1 MTKKYL
7 SVLDAEKNIGINT
20 FLTKNTS
27 GVGGKLRFSPQD
39 FKVDEIPKTFQ
50 KKEKS
55 KFLIAKIKAVN
66 WENNLLI
73 RELANRLHI
82 SRQRIG
88 FAGTKDKRAE
98 TSQYISLYKIK
109 KENLEQVHIS
119 DVEISDMF
127 YSSKPIRIGEL
138 IGNKFCINIRDIS
151 NKSSKENIEQIS
163 GKIKD
168 AGGFPNFFGVQRFG
182 ITRPVT
188 HLVGK
193 HLVNDNTSEA
203 VLTYL
208 GKPFNE
214 ENKEIYNARKYF
226 DETKDYSWA
235 LKNYPDSM
243 NYEKAILNAMVKD
256 PEDFIAGLK
265 QLPKRLLTMFIYAYQ
280 SYLFN
285 KMLSERIKKNI
296 PLNKAVEGDL
306 VLPFR
311 KGNLDEKTVKVNSF
325 NIDKVNSQIAK
336 KKAYV
341 SGLLVGFE
349 SEFADG
355 EMGEIE
361 HKIIEKEKLDPR
373 DFIIP
378 DIPFIS
384 SSGIRRPLLA
394 SVDDLAYNLNLDE
407 NALNLSFSLKK
418 GSYATCLLREF
429 MKTDYI
435 TNY

>member
-20 FLTKNTS
+20 FLTKSIS
-27 GVGGKLRFSPQD
+27 GVGGKLRVSPQD
-39 FKVDEIPKTFQ
+39 FKVDEIPISFQ
-50 KKEKS
+50 KKEKA
-55 KFLIAKIKAVN
+55 KFLIAKVKAVN

-98 TSQYISLYKIK
+98 TSQYMSFHKIK
-109 KENLEQVHIS
+109 KENLEQLHIS

-127 YSSKPIRIGEL
+127 YSSKPIRIGDL
-138 IGNKFCINIRDIS
+138 IGNKFSINIRNIS
-151 NKSSKENIEQIS
+151 NEASKEDIDEIS
-163 GKIKD
+163 DLIKNV
-168 AGGFPNFFGVQRFG
+168 GGFPNFFGVQRFG

-203 VLTYL
+203 VLTYI
-208 GKPFNE
+208 GKPFDD
-214 ENKEIYNARKYF
+214 ENKEIYEARKYF
-226 DETKDYSWA
+226 DETHDYIWA
-235 LKNYPDSM
+235 LKNYPNSM
-243 NYEKAILNAMVKD
+243 NYEKAILNSMVKN
-256 PEDFIAGLK
+256 PEDFVSGLK

-285 KMLSERIKKNI
+285 KMLSERIKKDI

-311 KGNLDEKTVKVNSF
+311 KGELDKKPVKVNSF
-325 NIDKVNSQIAK
+325 NIDKVNTQIANG
-336 KKAYV
+336 KAFV
-341 SGLLVGFE
+341 SGILVGFD
-349 SEFADG
+349 SDFADG
-355 EMGEIE
+355 VMGEIE
-361 HKIIEKEKLDPR
+361 RKVVDKENLDPR

-384 SSGIRRPLLA
+384 SSGIRRPLLS
-394 SVDDLAYNLNLDE
+394 SVDDLSYDLNLDE
-407 NALNLSFSLKK
+407 NVLNLSFTLKK

-429 MKTDYI
+429 MKADNIKKY
-435 TNY
+435 